1 MINDLFRTYKKIIVL
16 LLVLLCSVVFWFY
29 GCRHQQRG
37 QKTIVEW
44 DKTTLKGTNGYQ
56 YKFKTKNCTGSV
68 IFGVAGYVAKDKVMP
83 VTLHIRS
90 TDKNFT
96 GVMKVTLPGENG
108 KGIAYQ
114 SAVKCGANQQETV
127 VLNVPQLGN
136 PSAVCFEIMDSFG
149 VTQLTEN
156 VSFTDKKSQ
165 NGRNDEETESL
176 IGVLSDQSEKL
187 SYLNKI
193 EAGEE
198 EDTER
203 IRMVSFSK
211 ESFPDDIQKFQGL
224 DGIIIDSFDTGQ
236 LSDAQVSALKKWIK
250 KAGGKLLIAGGS
262 QKENPMEGI
271 GKKFGITEEG
281 VGVSSLHMS
290 DGEDSSQELLLLMS
304 NLKFSAKYTWDS
316 YGTFD
321 PEIDYTAQVGKG
333 KITVFR
339 FSLTNNAFLQWGAR
353 DSLMTSVLT
362 HFLEKDKDTASSDTS
377 LWYVKKALY
386 AFMKSQ
392 LPNTFYYGVF
402 FIFYILLIV
411 TIAYYY
417 LRKIKKREYIW
428 IVVPVVAIFFTAGMV
443 IRARGMTGNNDS
455 SFSALRV
462 KDTQKKQDTVY
473 FLYQSN
479 EGEEASVNLL
489 PSVTSVVPMDYNY
502 RTITGKNVKTSE
514 EDFTINNT
522 KKGFDIAFEE
532 SVPGSSR
539 LLKLSGDTEDS
550 SQKEVFTQNLS
561 TTYTAFSGEVTNI
574 SDNNFS
580 RVILIRENQY
590 VILKNIKAGERVS
603 ISESMVKCWNRFDEE
618 NSTFGT
624 ENENTVT
631 GNLMEYLQQTYMNT
645 EKSQNELLIVGITN
659 ENDFQ
664 LFSDNNVLKNHVT
677 MMIHHFD
684 LKKQNEEQNIGEK
697 ILNINMSCLEQKDE
711 GVSLEEDTLDE
722 KKTEVTYVFDRREKI
737 QALARNR
744 DNFKG
749 RIYAYNYQTKQK
761 DRIFSDVGTSMDK
774 KALEPYLS
782 DSGEMLITYQ
792 VESNGEYE
800 TAPVLSLIYDK

>member
-1 MINDLFRTYKKIIVL
+1 MINDLFRTYKKIIIL

-37 QKTIVEW
+37 QKTVVEW
-44 DKTTLKGTNGYQ
+44 DKATLKGTNGYQ
-56 YKFKTKNCTGSV
+56 YKFKTKNCTGNV
-68 IFGVAGYVAKDKVMP
+68 VFGVAGYVAKDKVMP

-90 TDKNFT
+90 TEKSFT

-114 SAVKCGANQQETV
+114 SAVKCSANQEETV
-127 VLNVPQLGN
+127 ILNVPQLGN
-136 PSAVCFEIMDSFG
+136 PSVICFEIMDSFG

-165 NGRNDEETESL
+165 NDSSNGETEL
-176 IGVLSDQSEKL
+176 LLGVLSDQPKQL
-187 SYLNKI
+187 SYLNKL
-193 EAGEE
+193 EADK
-198 EDTER
+198 EDNTES
-203 IRMVSFSK
+203 IKIVSFSQ
-211 ESFPDDIQKFQGL
+211 ESFPENIQKFQGL
-224 DGIIIDSFDTGQ
+224 DGMIIDSFDTSQ
-236 LSDAQVSALKKWIK
+236 LSNMQKSALRKWVKKS
-250 KAGGKLLIAGGS
+250 GGKLLIAGGS
-262 QKENPMEGI
+262 QKENPLEGI
-271 GKKFGITEEG
+271 GKWFGITEEG
-281 VGVSSLHMS
+281 VGVSSIHMS

-304 NLKFSAKYTWDS
+304 NLSFSSKYTWNS
-316 YGTFD
+316 YGTFE
-321 PEIDYTAQVGKG
+321 PAIAYTSQVGQG
-333 KITVFR
+333 SVSVLR
-339 FSLTNNAFLQWGAR
+339 FSLANGAFLQWGAR
-353 DSLMTSVLT
+353 DSLASDVLT
-362 HFLEKDKDTASSDTS
+362 HFLEKDNDTASSDTS

-428 IVVPVVAIFFTAGMV
+428 IVVPVLAIFFTVGMIV
-443 IRARGMTGNNDS
+443 RSRGMTGNNDS

-462 KDTQKKQDTVY
+462 KDTQKKQETIY
-473 FLYQSN
+473 FLYQSD
-479 EGEEASVNLL
+479 EGEEASVNFL

-502 RTITGKNVKTSE
+502 RTISGKNVKTSG

-522 KKGFDIAFEE
+522 KNGFDIAFEE

-539 LLKLSGDTEDS
+539 LLKLSGSTNDS
-550 SQKEVFTQNLS
+550 SQREVFTPNLS
-561 TTYTAFSGEVTNI
+561 VTYTGFSGDIKNI
-574 SDNNFS
+574 SGNNFS
-580 RVILIRENQY
+580 RVILMRENQY
-590 VILKNIKAGERVS
+590 VILKNVKAGAQVS

-645 EKSQNELLIVGITN
+645 EKSQEELLIVGITN
-659 ENDFQ
+659 ENDFK

-677 MMIHHFD
+677 MMINHFD
-684 LKKQNEEQNIGEK
+684 LKEQNAGEK
-697 ILNINMSCLEQKDE
+697 ILNINISCLEEKDE
-711 GVSLEEDTLDE
+711 SAALEEDALDK
-722 KKTEVTYVFDRREKI
+722 KKTEVTYIFDRKEEI

-744 DNFKG
+744 DNFRGK
-749 RIYAYNYQTKQK
+749 IYAYNYQTKQK
-761 DRIFSDVGTSMDK
+761 DRILSDVGTSMD
-774 KALEPYLS
+774 ADQLEPYLS

-792 VESNGEYE
+792 LEDAVEYE

>member
-1 MINDLFRTYKKIIVL
+1 MINDLFRTYKKIIIL

-37 QKTIVEW
+37 QKTVVEW
-44 DKTTLKGTNGYQ
+44 DKATLKGTNGYQ
-56 YKFKTKNCTGSV
+56 YKFKTKNCTGNV
-68 IFGVAGYVAKDKVMP
+68 VFGVAGYVAKDKVMP

-90 TDKNFT
+90 TEKSFT

-114 SAVKCGANQQETV
+114 SAVKCSANQEETV
-127 VLNVPQLGN
+127 ILNVPQLGN
-136 PSAVCFEIMDSFG
+136 PSVICFEIMDSFG

-165 NGRNDEETESL
+165 NDSSNGETEL
-176 IGVLSDQSEKL
+176 LLGVLSDQPKQL
-187 SYLNKI
+187 SYLNKL
-193 EAGEE
+193 EADK
-198 EDTER
+198 EDNTES
-203 IRMVSFSK
+203 IKIVSFSQ
-211 ESFPDDIQKFQGL
+211 ESFPENIQKFQGL
-224 DGIIIDSFDTGQ
+224 DGMIIDSFDTSQ
-236 LSDAQVSALKKWIK
+236 LSNMQKSALRKWVKKS
-250 KAGGKLLIAGGS
+250 GGKLLIAGGS
-262 QKENPMEGI
+262 QKENPLEGI
-271 GKKFGITEEG
+271 GKWFGITEEG
-281 VGVSSLHMS
+281 VGVSSIHMS

-304 NLKFSAKYTWDS
+304 NLSFSSKYTWNS
-316 YGTFD
+316 YGTFE
-321 PEIDYTAQVGKG
+321 PAIAYTAQVGQG
-333 KITVFR
+333 SVSVLR
-339 FSLTNNAFLQWGAR
+339 FSLANGAFLQWGAR
-353 DSLMTSVLT
+353 NSLASDVLT
-362 HFLEKDKDTASSDTS
+362 HFLEKDNDTASSDTS

-428 IVVPVVAIFFTAGMV
+428 IVVPVLAIFFTVGMIV
-443 IRARGMTGNNDS
+443 RSRGMTGNNDS

-462 KDTQKKQDTVY
+462 KDTQKKQETIY
-473 FLYQSN
+473 FLYQSD
-479 EGEEASVNLL
+479 EGEEASVNFL

-502 RTITGKNVKTSE
+502 RTISGKNVKTSG

-522 KKGFDIAFEE
+522 KNGFDIAFEE

-539 LLKLSGDTEDS
+539 LLKLSGSTNDS
-550 SQKEVFTQNLS
+550 SQREVFTPNLS
-561 TTYTAFSGEVTNI
+561 VTYTGFSGDIKNI
-574 SDNNFS
+574 SGNNFS
-580 RVILIRENQY
+580 RVILMRENQY
-590 VILKNIKAGERVS
+590 VILKNVKAGAQVS

-645 EKSQNELLIVGITN
+645 EKSQEELLIVGITN
-659 ENDFQ
+659 ENDFK

-677 MMIHHFD
+677 MMINHFD
-684 LKKQNEEQNIGEK
+684 LKEQNAGEK
-697 ILNINMSCLEQKDE
+697 ILNINISCLEEKDE
-711 GVSLEEDTLDE
+711 SAALEEDALDK
-722 KKTEVTYVFDRREKI
+722 KKTEVTYIFDRKEEI

-744 DNFKG
+744 DNFRGK
-749 RIYAYNYQTKQK
+749 IYAYNYQTKQK
-761 DRIFSDVGTSMDK
+761 DRILSDVGTSMD
-774 KALEPYLS
+774 ADQLEPYLS

-792 VESNGEYE
+792 LEDAVEYE

>member
-1 MINDLFRTYKKIIVL
+1 MINDLFRTYKKIIIL

-37 QKTIVEW
+37 QKTVVEW
-44 DKTTLKGTNGYQ
+44 DKATLKGTNGYQ
-56 YKFKTKNCTGSV
+56 YKFKTKNCTGNV
-68 IFGVAGYVAKDKVMP
+68 VFGVAGYVAKDKVMP

-90 TDKNFT
+90 TEKSFT

-114 SAVKCGANQQETV
+114 SAVKCSANQEETV
-127 VLNVPQLGN
+127 ILNVPQLGN
-136 PSAVCFEIMDSFG
+136 PSVICFEIMDSFG

-165 NGRNDEETESL
+165 NDSSNGETEL
-176 IGVLSDQSEKL
+176 LLGVLSDQPKQL
-187 SYLNKI
+187 SYLNKL
-193 EAGEE
+193 EADK
-198 EDTER
+198 EDNTES
-203 IRMVSFSK
+203 IKIVSFSQ
-211 ESFPDDIQKFQGL
+211 ESFPENIQKFQGL
-224 DGIIIDSFDTGQ
+224 DGMIIDSFDTSQ
-236 LSDAQVSALKKWIK
+236 LSNMQKSALRKWVKKS
-250 KAGGKLLIAGGS
+250 GGKLLIAGGS
-262 QKENPMEGI
+262 QKENPLEGI
-271 GKKFGITEEG
+271 GKWFGITEEG
-281 VGVSSLHMS
+281 VGVSSIHMS

-304 NLKFSAKYTWDS
+304 NLSFSSKYTWNS
-316 YGTFD
+316 YGTFE
-321 PEIDYTAQVGKG
+321 PAIAYTAQVGQG
-333 KITVFR
+333 SVSVLR
-339 FSLTNNAFLQWGAR
+339 FSLANGAFLQWGAR
-353 DSLMTSVLT
+353 DSLASDVLT
-362 HFLEKDKDTASSDTS
+362 HFLEKDNDTASSDTS

-428 IVVPVVAIFFTAGMV
+428 IVVPVLAIFFTVGMIV
-443 IRARGMTGNNDS
+443 RSRGMTGNNDS

-462 KDTQKKQDTVY
+462 KDTQKKQETIY
-473 FLYQSN
+473 FLYQSD
-479 EGEEASVNLL
+479 EGEEASVNFL

-502 RTITGKNVKTSE
+502 RTISGKNVKTSG

-522 KKGFDIAFEE
+522 KNGFDIAFEE

-539 LLKLSGDTEDS
+539 LLKLSGSTNDS
-550 SQKEVFTQNLS
+550 SQREVFTPNLS
-561 TTYTAFSGEVTNI
+561 VTYTGFSGDIKNI
-574 SDNNFS
+574 SGNNFS
-580 RVILIRENQY
+580 RVILMRENQY
-590 VILKNIKAGERVS
+590 VILKNVKAGAQVS

-645 EKSQNELLIVGITN
+645 EKSQEELLIVGITN
-659 ENDFQ
+659 ENDFK

-677 MMIHHFD
+677 MMINHFD
-684 LKKQNEEQNIGEK
+684 LKEQNAGEK
-697 ILNINMSCLEQKDE
+697 ILNINISCLEEKDE
-711 GVSLEEDTLDE
+711 SAALEEDALDK
-722 KKTEVTYVFDRREKI
+722 KKTEVTYIFDRKEEI

-744 DNFKG
+744 DNFRGK
-749 RIYAYNYQTKQK
+749 IYAYNYQTKQK
-761 DRIFSDVGTSMDK
+761 DRILSDVGTSMD
-774 KALEPYLS
+774 ADQLEPYLS

-792 VESNGEYE
+792 LEDAVEYE

>member
-1 MINDLFRTYKKIIVL
+1 MINDLFRTYKKIIIL

-37 QKTIVEW
+37 QKTVVEW
-44 DKTTLKGTNGYQ
+44 DKATLKGTNGYQ
-56 YKFKTKNCTGSV
+56 YKFKTKNCTGNV
-68 IFGVAGYVAKDKVMP
+68 VFGVAGYVAKDKVMP

-90 TDKNFT
+90 TEKSFT

-114 SAVKCGANQQETV
+114 SAVKCSANQEETV
-127 VLNVPQLGN
+127 ILNVPQLGN
-136 PSAVCFEIMDSFG
+136 PSVICFEIMDSFG

-165 NGRNDEETESL
+165 NDSSNGETEL
-176 IGVLSDQSEKL
+176 LLGVLSDQPKQL
-187 SYLNKI
+187 SYLNKL
-193 EAGEE
+193 EADK
-198 EDTER
+198 EDNTES
-203 IRMVSFSK
+203 IKIVSFSQ
-211 ESFPDDIQKFQGL
+211 ESFPENIPKFQGL
-224 DGIIIDSFDTGQ
+224 DGMIIDSFDTSQ
-236 LSDAQVSALKKWIK
+236 LSNMQKSALRKWVKKS
-250 KAGGKLLIAGGS
+250 GGKLLIAGGS
-262 QKENPMEGI
+262 QKENPLEGI
-271 GKKFGITEEG
+271 GKWFGITEEG
-281 VGVSSLHMS
+281 VGVSSIHMS

-304 NLKFSAKYTWDS
+304 NLSFSSKYTWNS
-316 YGTFD
+316 YGTFE
-321 PEIDYTAQVGKG
+321 PAIAYTAQVGQG
-333 KITVFR
+333 SVSVLR
-339 FSLTNNAFLQWGAR
+339 FSLANGAFLQWGAR
-353 DSLMTSVLT
+353 DSLASDVLT
-362 HFLEKDKDTASSDTS
+362 HFLEKDNDTASSDTS

-428 IVVPVVAIFFTAGMV
+428 IVVPVLAIFFTVGMIV
-443 IRARGMTGNNDS
+443 RSRGMTGNNDS

-462 KDTQKKQDTVY
+462 KDTQKKQETIY
-473 FLYQSN
+473 FLYQSD
-479 EGEEASVNLL
+479 EGEEASVNFL

-502 RTITGKNVKTSE
+502 RTISGKNVKTSG

-522 KKGFDIAFEE
+522 KNGFDIAFEE

-539 LLKLSGDTEDS
+539 LLKLSGSTNDS
-550 SQKEVFTQNLS
+550 SQREVFTPNLS
-561 TTYTAFSGEVTNI
+561 VTYTGFSGDIKNI
-574 SDNNFS
+574 SGNNFS
-580 RVILIRENQY
+580 RVILMRENQY
-590 VILKNIKAGERVS
+590 VILKNVKAGAQVS

-645 EKSQNELLIVGITN
+645 EKSQEELLIVGITN
-659 ENDFQ
+659 ENDFK

-677 MMIHHFD
+677 MMINHFD
-684 LKKQNEEQNIGEK
+684 LKEQNAGEK
-697 ILNINMSCLEQKDE
+697 ILNINISCLEEKDE
-711 GVSLEEDTLDE
+711 SAALEEDALDK
-722 KKTEVTYVFDRREKI
+722 KKTEVTYIFDRKEEI

-744 DNFKG
+744 DNFRGK
-749 RIYAYNYQTKQK
+749 IYAYNYQTKQK
-761 DRIFSDVGTSMDK
+761 DRILSDVGTSMD
-774 KALEPYLS
+774 ADQLEPYLS

-792 VESNGEYE
+792 LEDAVEYE